1 MNCGMNPW
9 RTSTLAAVMICVAA
23 SIGRAQANDDE
34 ADAALFLESVV
45 MAKRGPLCAARIAGF
60 AEKFEPALA
69 RWRADRAV
77 RLDKG
82 EAVLRAAAAKE
93 QLDFALHVATVT
105 DTAAR
110 LLGKASQAVLETN
123 CEAMHRRVVDP

>member
-1 MNCGMNPW
+1 MSWGMSPW
-9 RTSTLAAVMICVAA
+9 HTSTLAALTLCVAA
-23 SIGRAQANDDE
+23 SVCRVQANDDE

-60 AEKFEPALA
+60 AEKFDPALA

-77 RLDKG
+77 RLDQG

-110 LLGKASQAVLETN
+110 LLGKASQAVLEAN
-123 CEAMHRRVVDP
+123 CEAMHRRVVEP

>member
-1 MNCGMNPW
+1 MSCGRSPW

-45 MAKRGPLCAARIAGF
+45 MAKRGPLCAARIVGF

-77 RLDKG
+77 RLDQG
-82 EAVLRAAAAKE
+82 EAILRAAAAKE